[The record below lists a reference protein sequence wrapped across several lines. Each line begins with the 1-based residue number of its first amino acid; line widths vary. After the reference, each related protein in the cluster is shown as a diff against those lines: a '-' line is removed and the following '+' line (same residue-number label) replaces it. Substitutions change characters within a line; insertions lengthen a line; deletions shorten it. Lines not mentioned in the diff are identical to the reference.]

1 MSRTAYIATPSI
13 IKLVTRTEAKSHLRI
28 PSGVTDDDTYID
40 NLVLAA
46 QECIEEY
53 CNIILFD
60 TEIVQYADKWEDTYN
75 LYKSPVE
82 NSGKATIDKIEYI
95 ADGDTSYTTWDSS
108 KYVKDVYT
116 CPIRIGLADD
126 EDYPDLADVINAIKI
141 TYDIGYSSSS
151 DAPNAL
157 KQACLILVGQW
168 YENRQEAIV
177 GRSVGIIPL
186 TARYILDKYKIRT
199 FGLPN

>member
-1 MSRTAYIATPSI
+1 MSRTAYIETPSTT
-13 IKLVTRTEAKSHLRI
+13 KLVTTAEAKSHLRI

-40 NLVLAA
+40 NLIYAA

-53 CNIILFD
+53 CNIILFE
-60 TEIVQYADKWEDTYN
+60 TTIIQYADKWEDTYN

-82 NSGKATIDKIEYI
+82 NSGQAGITSIQYI
-95 ADGDTSYTTWDSS
+95 ADGDTSHTTWDSS
-108 KYVKDVYT
+108 KYVKDIYT

-141 TYDIGYSSSS
+141 TYTIGYGSSGSV
-151 DAPNAL
+151 PNAL